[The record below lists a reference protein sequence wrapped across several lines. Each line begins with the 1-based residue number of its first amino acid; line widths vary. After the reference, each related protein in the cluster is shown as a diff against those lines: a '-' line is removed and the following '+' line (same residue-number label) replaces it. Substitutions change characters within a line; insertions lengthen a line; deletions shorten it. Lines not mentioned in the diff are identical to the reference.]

1 MGQTPQPCP
10 HAHRRVIAQDEVL
23 QFVECLDCGEIFE
36 GEELDQLPGVD
47 ESLSDA

>member
-1 MGQTPQPCP
+1 MVTMGETCP
-10 HAHRRVIAQDEVL
+10 HTHRRVIAQDEVL

-36 GEELDQLPGVD
+36 SDELEELPGVD

>member
-1 MGQTPQPCP
+1 MPGMKEPCL
-10 HAHRRVIAQDEVL
+10 HARRQVIAQDEAL

-36 GEELDQLPGVD
+36 SDEVADLPAVD